1 MRYDSACWLLGE
13 PGDFNMWRRMA
24 AIGARVEHLPRVVL
38 AHSRERTSIED
49 DPRSACMGRR
59 DAADLAPDVLG
70 TDARWLL
77 DVRPLVACAPTS

>member
-1 MRYDSACWLLGE
+1 
-13 PGDFNMWRRMA
+13 
-24 AIGARVEHLPRVVL
+24 VVL